1 MTNEEALNRLIHDI
15 QIDLRYTKD
24 FNADYECLMMCANAL
39 EKQIPKK
46 PIKDRRYT
54 KELCPVCN
62 DFVRLY
68 AGTPMLFC
76 CNCGQAL
83 DWSNEA

>member
-1 MTNEEALNRLIHDI
+1 MTNEDAIAYLVDPIGKPITAHEKAVEIAVKSI
-15 QIDLRYTKD
+15 K
-24 FNADYECLMMCANAL
+24 
-39 EKQIPKK
+39 KQIPKK
-46 PIKDRRYT
+46 PKKDERYT

-83 DWSNEA
+83 DWSDAE